1 MNELHLDLD
10 LSDFDLLPH
19 AIGLGEIDAK
29 GVRFLLIGWPD
40 SRSTALLHQHEMM
53 MHLERNRERLIEILP
68 PTFSVFDALV
78 EASLPLLVLKNIPLI
93 PVTRYEFPFDMSSIK
108 ASYRYKNFV
117 DLEARNTQ
125 WKNNALRHQN
135 AGKSKKGRL

>member
-10 LSDFDLLPH
+10 LSDFDVPTQ
-19 AIGLGEIDAK
+19 AIGLEPGNVMGIKFLAVVFPDFQSITLRHHHEI
-29 GVRFLLIGWPD
+29 
-40 SRSTALLHQHEMM
+40 MM
-53 MHLERNRERLIEILP
+53 QLERDKTSRIVILP
-68 PTFSVFDALV
+68 SIASEFDALID
-78 EASLPLLVLKNIPLI
+78 AALPLFALKNIPRI
-93 PVTRYEFPFDMSSIK
+93 PVPNLDFPFDMSSIK

-135 AGKSKKGRL
+135 AGKSKMGRY